1 MTQTAEGIAKERREA
16 NRTGINYQQAPPRR
30 LFGPII
36 DFHTHIYHGEHLE
49 PFFAAADLYGIKR
62 FFSMTPLADVEK
74 VNAAH
79 GDRIRFIAIPNW
91 RRQEKLGLA
100 PEFRAEWM
108 ADIGTFAALGSRL
121 CKFWMAPPIRER
133 VGLTLRHEFLQPV
146 IDHALG
152 LGFEFM
158 VHVADPSVW
167 WGAGRKYEDTAKFGT
182 KAEHYEAFEWFLER
196 VHPRRVVGVHM
207 AGSIENV
214 DFLQQ
219 LFDRHDN
226 LLLDTSATKWIVRE
240 VARYPEK
247 VRELMIRNSDRILFG
262 SDLVAADRFVTFDH
276 YASRYWAHQMMWESS
291 YRGESPIEDPDGEKP
306 PQLAGTNLPDD
317 VLGKIYFENVSRMGW
332 L

>member
-1 MTQTAEGIAKERREA
+1 MTQTPEAIEKERREA
-16 NRTGINYQQAPPRR
+16 NRIGIDYHLPPPRR
-30 LFGPII
+30 LTGPII
-36 DFHTHIYHGEHLE
+36 DFHTHIYDGQHLGE
-49 PFFAAADLYGIKR
+49 FFAAADLYKITH
-62 FFSMTPLADVEK
+62 FFSMTPITDVER
-74 VNAAH
+74 VREAFA
-79 GDRIRFIAIPNW
+79 DRIRFIAIPNW
-91 RRQEKLGLA
+91 RRQEKQGLTS
-100 PEFRAEWM
+100 EFRTEWM
-108 ADIGTFAALGSRL
+108 ADLATFAGAGSRL

-133 VGLTLRHEFLQPV
+133 NGLTLKHEFLQPV

-167 WGAGRKYEDTAKFGT
+167 WGPGRKYEDTAKFGT

-196 VHPRRVVGVHM
+196 VRPRRVVGVHM

-226 LLLDTSATKWIVRE
+226 LLLDSSATKWIVRE

-247 VRELMIRNSDRILFG
+247 VRAFIIRNSGRILFG
-262 SDLVAADRFVTFDH
+262 SDLVAADRFVSFDH
-276 YASRYWAHQMMWESS
+276 YASRYWAHQMMWESG
-291 YRGESPIEDPDGEKP
+291 YRGESPIEDPDGENP

-317 VLGKIYFENVSRMGW
+317 VLRNIYVENITRTGW